1 MTANAYIVIGIVAA
15 AIAAFA
21 LPYGFHLKSKQQSQA
36 SVQIAGDY
44 VAGPKVTGGGDY
56 VAGDKTIN
64 IGPSGEELEAVFR
77 RVLKESSLT
86 LSKSFSDEHTVFGIS
101 NSGLVIPKGDV
112 PSGLDVRWD
121 TGRVIKVTDK
131 MFEAVLP
138 EIVANTKQI
147 RNFKFGG
154 NTVNLLKMVGA
165 QMVLF
170 KSKDFSIKVEVIGV
184 DKNLVVVGLGL
195 APID

>member
-1 MTANAYIVIGIVAA
+1 MTGNTWIIIGVVAA
-15 AIAAFA
+15 AIATFA
-21 LPYGFHLKSKQQSQA
+21 LPYGFHLKSKGQPTA
-36 SVQIAGDY
+36 STQISGDY

-56 VAGDKTIN
+56 IAGDKTIN

-112 PSGLDVRWD
+112 PSGLNVRWE

-147 RNFKFGG
+147 RNFTFGG
-154 NTVNLLKMVGA
+154 NTVSLPKKVGA